1 MNSSVLKDLVG
12 CTLATFMVLLGP
24 EPARAQS
31 EADFYKGKNV
41 DLYIGYS
48 AGGGY
53 DVYGRI
59 VARHIGKHLPGKP
72 NVVPKNMEGAGSLRL
87 ANWLAKVAPKDGTAF
102 GIISRSTAFDPLFGY
117 PGAQFTGTDL
127 TWIGS
132 ANNEVSVCV
141 AMADSGVAT
150 IEEARVKELTMGA
163 SGPNDDTGQF
173 PRVINGLL
181 GTRFKVVTGY
191 PGGNDVVLAMERGE
205 VHGRCGWSW
214 SSLLSTHKN
223 MLDNKRIHLLL
234 QTALTKHPDLPNVP
248 VITELAQTDE
258 QKQMIRL
265 FFARQVMGRPFV
277 APPDVPAERLATL
290 RKAFLDTMKDPEFLA
305 EAAKSKL
312 EINPV
317 SGEEVQ
323 ELVREL
329 YKTPPETA
337 KKAAALVAVN

>member
-1 MNSSVLKDLVG
+1 MLR
-12 CTLATFMVLLGP
+12 TLAVLCAAASFVLFGFQP
-24 EPARAQS
+24 GRAQT
-31 EADFYKGKNV
+31 ADEYFKGKTV

-48 AGGGY
+48 VGGGY
-53 DVYGRI
+53 DVYGRM
-59 VARHIGKHLPGKP
+59 VARHIGKHLPGRP
-72 NVVPKNMEGAGSLRL
+72 AVVPKNMEGAGSLRL

-127 TWIGS
+127 NWIGS

-141 AMADSGVAT
+141 SMVGSGVST
-150 IEEARVKELTMGA
+150 IEEARAKELTMGA

-173 PRVINGLL
+173 PKVINALL
-181 GTRFKVVTGY
+181 GTKFKVVTGY

-205 VHGRCGWSW
+205 VQGRCGWSW
-214 SSLLSTHKN
+214 SSLLSTHKQ
-223 MLDNKRIHLLL
+223 MLDSTRLHLLL
-234 QTALTKHPDLPNVP
+234 QTALNKHPDLPDVP

-277 APPDVPAERLATL
+277 APPGLPEDRLAAL
-290 RKAFLDTMKDPEFLA
+290 RKAFMDTLKDPEFLA
-305 EAAKSKL
+305 EAEKAKL

-317 SGEEVQ
+317 PGNEVQ
-323 ELVREL
+323 DLVREI
-329 YKTPPETA
+329 YKTPPEVA
-337 KKAAALVAVN
+337 KRAAALVAAN

>member
-1 MNSSVLKDLVG
+1 MKNPVLKGLVG
-12 CTLATFMVLLGP
+12 CTLATFMALLGA

-87 ANWLAKVAPKDGTAF
+87 TNWLAKVAPKDGTAF

-141 AMADSGVAT
+141 SMAGSGVAT
-150 IEEARVKELTMGA
+150 IEEARVKELAMGA

-173 PRVINGLL
+173 PKVINGLL
-181 GTRFKVVTGY
+181 GTKFKVVTGY

-205 VHGRCGWSW
+205 VQGRCGWSW
-214 SSLLSTHKN
+214 SSLLSTHKD
-223 MLDNKRIHLLL
+223 MLDNKRINLLL

-277 APPDVPAERLATL
+277 APPDLPPERLAVL

-305 EAAKSKL
+305 EASKSKL

-337 KKAAALVAVN
+337 KKAAALVTVN